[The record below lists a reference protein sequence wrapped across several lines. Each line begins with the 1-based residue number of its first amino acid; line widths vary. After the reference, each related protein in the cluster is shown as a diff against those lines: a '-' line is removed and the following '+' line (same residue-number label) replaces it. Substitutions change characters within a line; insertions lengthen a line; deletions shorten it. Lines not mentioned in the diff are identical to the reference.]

1 MLEAYCP
8 CFVDHEASVVAN
20 ATAKRHI
27 VCHEINA
34 FEVSSFAE
42 LPACGQYGPVA
53 LESHLR
59 MHIDPKTGVS
69 LYGHEAVGTAVWCRF
84 PIRWFTAG
92 TGMSSV
98 TGLV

>member
-69 LYGHEAVGTAVWCRF
+69 LYGHERLARRF
-84 PIRWFTAG
+84 GAG
-92 TGMSSV
+92 FPSA
-98 TGLV
+98 GLPLALGCPQ